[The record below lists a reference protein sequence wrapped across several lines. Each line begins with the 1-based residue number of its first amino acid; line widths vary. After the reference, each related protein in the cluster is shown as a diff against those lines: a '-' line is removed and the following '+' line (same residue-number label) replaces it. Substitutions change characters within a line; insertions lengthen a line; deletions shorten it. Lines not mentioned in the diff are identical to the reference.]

1 MRKRERVATDPDD
14 LGARLEERIGERMA
28 ANPEENCLWWK
39 GTWWTRRRFEE
50 EVARCTESL
59 RASGFREGSRI
70 AFFLPTSPLVLVL
83 SVAAWRLR
91 GTVVPLNARAGHEA
105 SLRILNLVDPEGVVF
120 TEDLED
126 LHDTVANAGFPVA
139 VASPEGPLP
148 PLRKRE
154 GEAVP
159 KRTPP
164 TPTEPSVAVIFATSG
179 TTGNPKAVPISHGN
193 LLDNTRHTA
202 ENVECFAPG
211 NILMNVLPNFH
222 TLGYSVCGVLSL
234 LFDIPQVLLPS
245 FMPIK
250 ATLEAMEAT
259 GTTLLVAVPTMLSF
273 LLGAIAKGEPVPP
286 SLKNVLTGG
295 GKLDPELDRRLREH
309 LGLAIVEGYGLTECS
324 PVVSCNPSLA
334 TRKLG
339 TVGPALPGYELQI
352 RSVEGKLLT
361 LADEG
366 VLWVK
371 SPSVAEGYF
380 RAPDMTAERFQDGWF
395 NTGDIVRIDEDGYIS
410 IIDRASDLIIV
421 GGFNVY
427 PQEVETV
434 LQEHRSVRMA
444 GAVGAKHRLTGEV
457 VAAFVVPDP
466 DNPPSQQ
473 ELIRHCKER
482 LAHYK
487 VPRKLEFVESLP
499 LSATGKVLRR
509 ELRKM
514 AGVIGD

>member
-1 MRKRERVATDPDD
+1 
-14 LGARLEERIGERMA
+14 
-28 ANPEENCLWWK
+28 
-39 GTWWTRRRFEE
+39 
-50 EVARCTESL
+50 
-59 RASGFREGSRI
+59 
-70 AFFLPTSPLVLVL
+70 
-83 SVAAWRLR
+83 
-91 GTVVPLNARAGHEA
+91 
-105 SLRILNLVDPEGVVF
+105 
-120 TEDLED
+120 
-126 LHDTVANAGFPVA
+126 
-139 VASPEGPLP
+139 
-148 PLRKRE
+148 
-154 GEAVP
+154 
-159 KRTPP
+159 
-164 TPTEPSVAVIFATSG
+164 
-179 TTGNPKAVPISHGN
+179 
-193 LLDNTRHTA
+193 
-202 ENVECFAPG
+202 
-211 NILMNVLPNFH
+211 
-222 TLGYSVCGVLSL
+222 
-234 LFDIPQVLLPS
+234 
-245 FMPIK
+245 
-250 ATLEAMEAT
+250 
-259 GTTLLVAVPTMLSF
+259 MLSF

-334 TRKLG
+334 ARKLG

-434 LQEHRSVRMA
+434 LQEHRGVRMA